1 MMLIYTLLIGAS
13 QFMFFVSCPC
23 IYNSLPFHFRFEV
36 PLRPELWSSYAM
48 GGSPRLHLHQQPN
61 PTVRRRRQVSDE
73 PNNARGR
80 KKSVRRKR
88 NDSEDP
94 SGVFMADAGARGRK
108 TSRSSHCNSRG
119 KNLASDKSRR
129 LTDYFHAQGNREVMK
144 LVTNCI
150 NRITNSYVIHN
161 AYSHIRLLSF
171 FMLHSILCIGQYN
184 PSHCLCLSSHT
195 PIYRSL

>member
-1 MMLIYTLLIGAS
+1 MLIYTLLIGAS

-94 SGVFMADAGARGRK
+94 SGVFMADALVLAEEKLHDPHTVIQGERTLLL
-108 TSRSSHCNSRG
+108 TSH
-119 KNLASDKSRR
+119 D
-129 LTDYFHAQGNREVMK
+129 D
-144 LVTNCI
+144 
-150 NRITNSYVIHN
+150 
-161 AYSHIRLLSF
+161 
-171 FMLHSILCIGQYN
+171 
-184 PSHCLCLSSHT
+184 
-195 PIYRSL
+195 

>member
-1 MMLIYTLLIGAS
+1 MDTGQRLVDRMPSNPKKMAFISTQERSLHDVNLYPLDWGFSVHVFCL
-13 QFMFFVSCPC
+13 VS
-23 IYNSLPFHFRFEV
+23 
-36 PLRPELWSSYAM
+36 
-48 GGSPRLHLHQQPN
+48 LHLHQQPN
-61 PTVRRRRQVSDE
+61 PPVRRRRQVSDE

-108 TSRSSHCNSRG
+108 TSRSSHHNSRG

-150 NRITNSYVIHN
+150 NRITNSYAIHN